1 MSGNRSQAS
10 PPAARAAL
18 ETENSRL
25 KAGNA
30 RLEAL
35 YAFLLQ
41 LLSLQTR
48 QSLDADRL
56 QRGLEV
62 LMSLVHARYGA
73 IGLLD
78 ASGGV
83 KQFIHA
89 GMSAEQAARIGDPPQ
104 GRGLLGVVIR
114 ENQCLRLDDISRH
127 PQSAGF
133 PPHHPP
139 MKSLLAAPISCEGRI
154 HGRVYLSDKTDG
166 AAFDAEDEQLVKAYA
181 DSLALVLERRHAQE
195 ENWRLQNFLDSV
207 LENLPNIVF
216 VKDARELRYVRCN
229 RAMEKLLGCT
239 REEIIG
245 HNDYDLLPKEQADF
259 FTGHDREVLGSGTL
273 RDIPEE
279 PVQTR
284 HKGTR
289 ILRTKK
295 IPIADEFGQPLYL
308 LGISEDITER
318 KQAEAQ
324 GARLGRILDHSSNEI
339 YIFSADSLRF
349 DQVNQGALRNLGYTL
364 EEMRAL
370 TPLDLTPHTG
380 AAQFEALIEPLRSG
394 SREVVTFDARLK
406 RKNGS
411 LYPVEVRLQLSH
423 AEAPPVFVGTVQ
435 DISARKD
442 AENRLDR
449 LAHYDSLTGLPNRS
463 LFGDRLRHAILEA
476 DRRERLVALLF
487 MDLDRFKLIN
497 DNLGHE
503 IGDHLLIQV
512 AERLGTC
519 VRRSDTLARLGGDE
533 FTLVL
538 TDIVHVDH
546 VAHVAQKI
554 LDAFTQPFQ
563 VDGNELFV
571 SISIGITICP
581 FDDQTME
588 ALLQNADIAMYKAK
602 EQGRNGFQFYTAD
615 MNTRTHKR
623 LDLETA
629 LRRALERNELVLHY
643 QPQVDLKSGKIFAME
658 SLLRWQ
664 RPEQGLVSPAD
675 FIPLAEETGLIV
687 PIGEWV
693 LRTACAQNKAWQD
706 AGLAPLRVAVNLSAR
721 QFQQKNLIQTVRAAL
736 RDSGLEP
743 RYLDIE
749 ITESM
754 VMKNATAA
762 VKTLNEL
769 DAMGIALSID
779 DFGTGYSSLSY
790 LKRFPIDCLKID
802 KSFVNDVTTNP
813 DDAAI
818 ASAIIT
824 MARSLG
830 MKVVAEG
837 VETEGQLQF
846 LRARGCDA
854 LQGYYFSRPLPA
866 DAFLGLMQEGKCLPA
881 SHGAALAETRTLLIV
896 DRANDSDALT
906 RLLRQDGYQIL
917 TAASAQQGFE
927 LLATKPVD
935 VIIADRQLPD
945 MGGVEF
951 LARARELYP
960 HSLSIVLSGEREPG
974 PVAEAVGR
982 GVINK
987 YFTKPWDDTQLRAA
1001 VRETFQ
1007 RCAAERENRRLT
1019 QALLA
1024 ANGALRAITGG

>member
-1 MSGNRSQAS
+1 MSRNT
-10 PPAARAAL
+10 PPPSTQAARAAL
-18 ETENSRL
+18 ETENRRL
-25 KAGNA
+25 KAGNS
-30 RLEAL
+30 RLEEL
-35 YAFLLQ
+35 YTFLLQ
-41 LLSLQTR
+41 LPSLQTR
-48 QSLDADRL
+48 QSLDTDRL

-62 LMSLVHARYGA
+62 LMTLAQARYGA

-78 ASGGV
+78 ESGAL

-89 GMSAEQAARIGDPPQ
+89 GMTVEQAARIGDPPQ
-104 GRGLLGVVIR
+104 GRGLLGIVIR
-114 ENQCLRLDDISRH
+114 ENQSLRLDDIHQH

-139 MKSLLAAPISCEGRI
+139 MKSLLAAPISYDGRA
-154 HGRVYLSDKTDG
+154 HGRVYLSDKIDG
-166 AAFDAEDEQLVKAYA
+166 EPFDAGDEQLAKAYA
-181 DSLALVLERRHAQE
+181 DSLALVLERRHVQE
-195 ENWRLQNFLDSV
+195 ENWRLRNFLDSV
-207 LENLPNIVF
+207 VENLPNIVF
-216 VKDARELRYVRCN
+216 VKDARELRFVRCN

-239 REEIIG
+239 HEEIIG
-245 HNDYDLLPKEQADF
+245 HNDYDLLPREQADS
-259 FTGHDREVLGSGTL
+259 FTAHDREVLQSGRL
-273 RDIPEE
+273 RDTPEE

-284 HKGTR
+284 HQGTR

-295 IPIADEFGQPLYL
+295 IPIADESGQPLYL
-308 LGISEDITER
+308 LVISEDITER

-324 GARLGRILDHSSNEI
+324 SARLGRILDHSSNEI
-339 YIFSADSLRF
+339 YMFNADSLRF

-364 EEMRAL
+364 EEMQAL
-370 TPLDLTPHTG
+370 TPLDLKPEIG
-380 AAQFEALIEPLRSG
+380 AAQFEALLEPLRSG
-394 SREVVTFDARLK
+394 SQEVVTLDTRHR
-406 RKNGS
+406 RKDGS
-411 LYPVEVRLQLSH
+411 LYPVEVRLQLSRTEH
-423 AEAPPVFVGTVQ
+423 PPVFVAIVQ

-442 AENRLDR
+442 AESRLDR

-463 LFGDRLRHAILEA
+463 LFGDRLRQAILEA
-476 DRRERLVALLF
+476 DRREHLVALLF

-497 DNLGHE
+497 DNLGHKV
-503 IGDHLLIQV
+503 GDRLLIQV

-519 VRRSDTLARLGGDE
+519 VRRSDTLARIGGDE

-563 VDGNELFV
+563 VDDNELFV
-571 SISIGITICP
+571 TISIGITICP
-581 FDDQTME
+581 FDDKNME

-643 QPQVDLKSGKIFAME
+643 QPQVDLQSGKIFAME

-721 QFQQKNLIQTVRAAL
+721 QFQQKNLIQTISAAL
-736 RDSGLEP
+736 RDSGLQP
-743 RYLDIE
+743 HYLDIE

-754 VMKNATAA
+754 VMQNAAAA

-769 DAMGIALSID
+769 DAMGVVLSID

-837 VETEGQLQF
+837 VETEGQLRF

-854 LQGYYFSRPLPA
+854 VQGYYFSRPVPA
-866 DAFLGLMQEGKCLPA
+866 EAFLGLLREGKCLPA
-881 SHGAALAETRTLLIV
+881 
-896 DRANDSDALT
+896 
-906 RLLRQDGYQIL
+906 
-917 TAASAQQGFE
+917 ASG
-927 LLATKPVD
+927 
-935 VIIADRQLPD
+935 
-945 MGGVEF
+945 
-951 LARARELYP
+951 
-960 HSLSIVLSGEREPG
+960 
-974 PVAEAVGR
+974 
-982 GVINK
+982 
-987 YFTKPWDDTQLRAA
+987 
-1001 VRETFQ
+1001 
-1007 RCAAERENRRLT
+1007 
-1019 QALLA
+1019 
-1024 ANGALRAITGG
+1024 